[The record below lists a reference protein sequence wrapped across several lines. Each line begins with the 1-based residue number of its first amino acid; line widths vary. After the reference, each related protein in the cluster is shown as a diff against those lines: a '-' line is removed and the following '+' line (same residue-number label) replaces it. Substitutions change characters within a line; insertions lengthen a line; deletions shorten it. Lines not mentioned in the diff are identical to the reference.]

1 MPRQPLHSDIIIAGA
16 GLIGLALARELRR
29 RGAAVTLFEA
39 GLAARQASWAGAG
52 MLSGRQTTDLRLRP
66 LAMAGARLYP
76 HWVRELE
83 AETGGSVGYRSGG
96 TLFLATAAHPAP
108 DPPPAGWQR
117 LPDDAVAVEEP
128 LLAWRPAP
136 GAAVW
141 RIADHSLDNR
151 ALGSLLLQAVRAAGV
166 LVHEHTP
173 VEAITRDARGLSV
186 RAAGAGHRAAFVINA
201 AGAWA
206 ASLPAP
212 APPPPVRPRKGHM
225 LSLRSDLPLRH
236 VLETA
241 DVYLVP
247 RAGGHII
254 IGSTVEDCGFD
265 TSLDAAVIGRLR
277 RRAAT
282 LVPALAGLPVEETWC
297 GFRPGSA
304 DDLPIFGPTACPNYW
319 LATGHFRDGILL
331 APITAKILAHA
342 LATGRFTRALD
353 CTPFLPARFGC

>member
-1 MPRQPLHSDIIIAGA
+1 VPRQPLHSDVIIVGA

-29 RGAAVTLFEA
+29 RGARVTVFDA
-39 GLAARQASWAGAG
+39 GAAARQASWAGAG
-52 MLSGRQTTDLRLRP
+52 MLSGRQTTDPRLRP

-83 AETGGSVGYRSGG
+83 AETGGRVGYRTGG
-96 TLFLATAAHPAP
+96 TLLLATAAHPAP

-117 LPDDAVAVEEP
+117 LPDDAVAGEEP

-151 ALGSLLLQAVRAAGV
+151 ALGALLAQAVRAAGAV
-166 LVHEHTP
+166 LHEHTP
-173 VEAITRDARGLSV
+173 VEAIRRDTQGLSV
-186 RAAGAGHRAAFVINA
+186 RAAGGEHRADIVINA
-201 AGAWA
+201 AGAWS

-225 LSLRSDLPLRH
+225 LSLRTALELRH

-241 DVYLVP
+241 EVYVVP
-247 RAGGHII
+247 RAGGRIV

-265 TSLDAAVIGRLR
+265 AALEAAVIERLR
-277 RRAAT
+277 RRAAA
-282 LVPALAGLPVEETWC
+282 LVPAFAALPVEEAWC

-304 DDLPIFGPTACPNYW
+304 DDLPIFGPTACPGYW

-331 APITAKILAHA
+331 APITAKLCAHA

-353 CTPFLPARFGC
+353 TTPFLPARFGC